1 MTMNLD
7 VRSYP
12 TFPRISHFPTVTSF
26 SINTP
31 DKNFSPKANG
41 RTSCGEVISVSVPE
55 KHLCLQKTPVS
66 AHTTRLTIS
75 MPQTL
80 RLAVSQSHTLSTT
93 ARTLEALEST
103 AKKASSHAID
113 LVLFPEAYLGGYP
126 RTATFGA
133 AVGARDP
140 SGREQFLQYFKDAV
154 DLGDTP
160 EGAGSRWING
170 QLELPREGV
179 RGDGTRE
186 ELERIA
192 RETGVFIV
200 TGLVERCGGT
210 LYCAVVYVCPHE
222 GILGKRRKVMPV
234 CLLSRSLRRWS
245 WADLWIDRQ

>member
-1 MTMNLD
+1 
-7 VRSYP
+7 
-12 TFPRISHFPTVTSF
+12 
-26 SINTP
+26 
-31 DKNFSPKANG
+31 
-41 RTSCGEVISVSVPE
+41 
-55 KHLCLQKTPVS
+55 
-66 AHTTRLTIS
+66 

-80 RLAVSQSHTLSTT
+80 RLSISQSHTLSSTT
-93 ARTLEALEST
+93 ATLSALEST
-103 AKKASSHAID
+103 TKKASSSQSAD
-113 LVLFPEAYLGGYP
+113 LILFPEAYLGGYP

-160 EGAGSRWING
+160 EGAGRAWIDRE
-170 QLELPREGV
+170 LELPRTDAEGTKGV

-210 LYCAVVYVCPHE
+210 LYCAVVYVCPRL

-234 CLLSRSLRRWS
+234 CGLRKFLEIFERFGFGT
-245 WADLWIDRQ
+245 DREIDRQ